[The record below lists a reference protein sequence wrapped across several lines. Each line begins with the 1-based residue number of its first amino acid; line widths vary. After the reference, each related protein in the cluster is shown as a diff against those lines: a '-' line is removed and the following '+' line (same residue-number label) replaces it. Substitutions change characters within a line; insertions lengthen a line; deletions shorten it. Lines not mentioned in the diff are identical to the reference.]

1 MMLDLGIQE
10 EKGGEYWLRKE
21 IIQPQDYSLE
31 DRCGRK
37 GHV

>member
-1 MMLDLGIQE
+1 MLDLGIQE
-10 EKGGEYWLRKE
+10 KKGGEYRLRKE

-31 DRCGRK
+31 DRCGGE